1 MSLHTFHL
9 LPTPKPRPEL
19 RIHNHAPDPGMDT
32 ECEVVEAHRWLGAQR
47 VSCSILGSDD
57 GRVQEDAC
65 ADGVAAEADDVE

>member
-1 MSLHTFHL
+1 MY
-9 LPTPKPRPEL
+9 PESKVIEANRRL
-19 RIHNHAPDPGMDT
+19 RA
-32 ECEVVEAHRWLGAQR
+32 ER